1 MNPRR
6 SFVRKIV
13 YLVAIAVLLVPLFW
27 LSQPATIGTKASKG
41 SPGGQLAKLRAQ
53 YGLTETQLGEID
65 PTTETIELATF
76 GMRGVAANLLW
87 EKANRYKMKKDWT
100 NLSATLQQLSKL
112 EPHFISVWRFQA
124 WNLSY
129 NVSAEFDDYRER
141 FRWVIKGIQFLQEG
155 IRHNEREPRL
165 YWDVGWFTAQKLGR
179 ADEAKQ
185 FRRLY
190 KDPDNAYGIHGD
202 RPPELRDNWL
212 VGKEWF
218 EKAEKLVDSGAPL
231 KGISPVVFHSD
242 RGMCQMNYADAL
254 EQDGIFEEK
263 ARLAWNRAERDW
275 HEFGA
280 REIPTSFDDMIR
292 LNDGEMYAEMAAKLR
307 TQIDDLAP
315 GLRKKIAQDKRDAL
329 TDNMRQALETPLD
342 KRTDEQHRLAAEA
355 VDKVRVSDEE
365 VARRVPGAKR
375 REALKLAKQA
385 AEADKTAD
393 VIDRYRQIVNFTYWR
408 RRAQIEQTTEALAA
422 RKAVYEGN
430 QAFSQGHL
438 VAAREA
444 YDAGLAKW
452 RELLDK
458 PEFASLKT
466 DRNMVEELGEVIKR
480 YREILEKRDE
490 EFPKDFIL
498 QDILTEA
505 AKLQN

>member
-27 LSQPATIGTKASKG
+27 LSQPATIGTKTSKG
-41 SPGGQLAKLRAQ
+41 SPGGQLAKLRAE

-65 PTTETIELATF
+65 PTSETMELATF

-165 YWDVGWFTAQKLGR
+165 YWDVGWYTAQKIGR
-179 ADEAKQ
+179 ADESKQ

-202 RPPELRDNWL
+202 RPAEQRDNWL

-218 EKAEKLVDSGAPL
+218 EKAEKLVDSGATL
-231 KGISPVVFHSD
+231 KGISPVVFYSD
-242 RGMCQMNYADAL
+242 RGMCQMNYSDAL
-254 EQDGIFEEK
+254 EQDGIFGEK
-263 ARLAWNRAERDW
+263 ARLAWNLAGRDW
-275 HEFGA
+275 HDFGA
-280 REIPTSFDDMIR
+280 REIPTSFDGMIR
-292 LNDGEMYAEMAAKLR
+292 LNDGERVEQQVIQFRK
-307 TQIDDLAP
+307 QIDELAP
-315 GLRKKIAQDKRDAL
+315 GLREKIVQDKRNAL
-329 TDNMRQALETPLD
+329 PDDMRKALDTPPE
-342 KRTDEQHRLAAEA
+342 KRTDEQFRLAFEA
-355 VDKVRVSDEE
+355 IEKIRVSHDE

-375 REALKLAKQA
+375 REALELAKRATEDEKMAQ
-385 AEADKTAD
+385 
-393 VIDRYRQIVNFTYWR
+393 VIDRYREIVNFKYWR
-408 RRAQIEQTTEALAA
+408 RRAQIEQTGEALKA
-422 RKAVYEGN
+422 REKIYEGN
-430 QAFSQGHL
+430 QAFSKGDL
-438 VAAREA
+438 VTARDQYVE
-444 YDAGLAKW
+444 GLAEW
-452 RELLDK
+452 RRLLDK
-458 PEFASLKT
+458 PEFADLTT
-466 DRNMVEELGEVIKR
+466 DRHMVEELGEIIKR

-498 QDILTEA
+498 QDVLDEA
-505 AKLQN
+505 AKLQQ